1 MKKTI
6 QILKNLIQK
15 ILTELFF
22 NRYLNAL
29 KSGSVAIDCG
39 ANVGEISY
47 KMARTGAKVY
57 AFEPNP
63 FAFERLVSR
72 TKAFSN
78 VECINKGVWDRN
90 TKTSL
95 YFHQQAKN
103 DDAFWSF
110 GSSIM
115 KNKGNVDQSR
125 SVEVEL
131 IDLTE
136 FIEKLGKP
144 VDLLKIDIEGGE
156 YDVVGD
162 ITVLAGR
169 IGQLLVEFHHCYR
182 SVPLSRTVD
191 AVNRL
196 RAAGFRIFH
205 ISPRTYEISF
215 VRLP

>member
-144 VDLLKIDIEGGE
+144 VDLLKIDIEGAE
-156 YDVVGD
+156 CE
-162 ITVLAGR
+162 
-169 IGQLLVEFHHCYR
+169 LLVKFLEKELYKKVKITLVETHDTKIEGLKVKTDDVR
-182 SVPLSRTVD
+182 RIIREKGVTNIKLSW
-191 AVNRL
+191 L
-196 RAAGFRIFH
+196 
-205 ISPRTYEISF
+205 
-215 VRLP
+215 